1 MPLLLLFILVP
12 IIEIWVLIEV
22 GSAIGALPTIF
33 LILAT
38 AFIGL
43 ALLRQQGFSTL
54 FRMQQRMNSGE
65 LPASEIL
72 EGVVLAVGGA
82 LLLTPGFVTDA
93 IGFMCL
99 IPVTRKMMIAKAMA
113 GGLKMQGFSAQYHS
127 SSQHS
132 HTSQGQSHRPTV
144 IDGEFEREKD

>member
-1 MPLLLLFILVP
+1 MPVLLLFILVP
-12 IIEIWVLIEV
+12 IIEIWVLISV
-22 GSAIGALPTIF
+22 GSVIGAGATIL

-38 AFIGL
+38 AFVGL

-54 FRMQQRMNSGE
+54 FRMQQRMQMGE
-65 LPASEIL
+65 LPATEVV

-99 IPVTRKMMIAKAMA
+99 IPFTRRAMIKKALASGMR
-113 GGLKMQGFSAQYHS
+113 MQGFSAHYRGPSAGGQPHS
-127 SSQHS
+127 QDSN
-132 HTSQGQSHRPTV
+132 T
-144 IDGEFEREKD
+144 IEGEYRREKD